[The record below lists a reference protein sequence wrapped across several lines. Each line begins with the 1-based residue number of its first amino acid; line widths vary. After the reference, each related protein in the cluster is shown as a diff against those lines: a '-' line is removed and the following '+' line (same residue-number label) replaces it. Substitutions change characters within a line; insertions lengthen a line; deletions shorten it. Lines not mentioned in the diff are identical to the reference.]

1 VVNDS
6 GFVESVNAA
15 ALTGIDL
22 SAIMFTVAREVAAVI
37 IKSMRVSNFRSLL
50 EETLNCEALTVLVGP
65 NGAGKSS
72 FLRALE
78 LFYAPTPIVTADDFY
93 NHDTSREI
101 EIAITF
107 TDLVPK
113 EIERFS
119 HRMSGSDLLVMRVL
133 TSGGGKNSGKYYGF
147 RLQNPEFS
155 NVRATAGRELLSL
168 YRELRE
174 NKGYDLP
181 TVRSQA
187 DAEAA
192 MEEWE
197 SANTDKLELGRDDGQ
212 FFGFTNVARGYLGD
226 LTRFLFIPA
235 VRDAAEDVIEG
246 RSSAITALMN
256 LVVRATLTSRKEIAE
271 LKEAMQSKFEAI
283 TDPANL
289 PELGLLAGRLAD
301 TLNHYYADTGVK
313 INWQKGGEIDLPL
326 PKADVR
332 IVEDEFEMPVTRMGH
347 GLQRAF
353 ILTLLQ
359 HLAVA
364 SAPKESA
371 EVSELESPESS
382 SESEDATKLS
392 LIIGIEEPE
401 LYQHPSRQRH
411 FARILLDLAQGRIQG
426 VAARTQIIYASHS
439 ALLVDIDR
447 FNQVRRVTRKPTEDG
462 LPKVSSVA
470 ETDWDKVAEII
481 WKADGSQFPKYT
493 GVTLKPR
500 VAPVMTPWM
509 NEGFFADTVVLVEG
523 EDDRAAILGM
533 AQLKTIDLEALG
545 CTVIP
550 CLGKHNMDRPA
561 VIFSEMKIP
570 TYLIWDGDHHDYKEN
585 EKSNEEECKK
595 TNRRLLNICGQV
607 SEDWPCGVSQGH
619 ACFHVDLETT
629 LRDEIGPELFDKLV
643 EECRA
648 NLRILKK
655 KHALK
660 NPMVIESVLKSA
672 AEKGKKSRTMEA
684 IVTAIVERAK
694 VACSQSS

>member
-1 VVNDS
+1 
-6 GFVESVNAA
+6 
-15 ALTGIDL
+15 
-22 SAIMFTVAREVAAVI
+22 VI
-37 IKSMRVSNFRSLL
+37 VKSLRVSNFRSLL
-50 EETLNCEALTVLVGP
+50 EGTLNCESLTALVGP

-78 LFYAPTPIVTADDFY
+78 LFYSPTPTVTADDYY
-93 NHDTSREI
+93 NHDTSKDI

-107 TDLVPK
+107 TDLMPK
-113 EIERFS
+113 EIGRFS
-119 HRMSGSDLLVMRVL
+119 SRMSGSDLLVMRVL
-133 TSGGGKNSGKYYGF
+133 TAGGGKNSGKYYGF
-147 RLQNPEFS
+147 RLQNPDFS
-155 NVRATAGRELLSL
+155 NVRANTGRELLGL

-174 NKGYDLP
+174 KNGYDLP
-181 TVRSQA
+181 AARSQA

-197 SANTDKLELGRDDGQ
+197 NANTNKLELGRDDGQ

-235 VRDAAEDVIEG
+235 VRDAAEDVNEG
-246 RSSAITALMN
+246 RSSAITALMD
-256 LVVRATLTSRKEIAE
+256 LVVRATLTSRKEFAE
-271 LKEAMQSKFEAI
+271 LKEEMRSKYQAI

-289 PELGLLAGRLAD
+289 PELGLLAGRLTD
-301 TLNHYYADTGVK
+301 TLSQYYADTGVK
-313 INWQKGGEIDLPL
+313 IDWQKGGEIDLPL

-332 IVEDEFEMPVTRMGH
+332 IVEDRFEMPVTRMGH

-353 ILTLLQ
+353 IFTLLQ

-364 SAPKESA
+364 SIPKESA
-371 EVSELESPESS
+371 EVSESEQPESQS
-382 SESEDATKLS
+382 GNTDSPRLS

-447 FNQVRRVTRKPTEDG
+447 FSQVRRVTRKPSADG

-470 ETDWDKVAEII
+470 ETDWDKVAEIL
-481 WKADGSQFPKYT
+481 WKADGSPFPKYT
-493 GVTLKPR
+493 GETLKPR

-533 AQLKTIDLEALG
+533 AQLNKIDLEALG

-550 CLGKHNMDRPA
+550 CLGKPNMDRPA
-561 VIFSEMKIP
+561 AIFSELNIP
-570 TYLIWDGDHHDYKEN
+570 SYLIWDSDHREYKEN
-585 EKSNEEECKK
+585 EKSSEEECKK

-607 SEDWPCGVSQGH
+607 AEDWPSGVSETH
-619 ACFHVDLETT
+619 ACFHIDLETT
-629 LRDEIGPELFDKLV
+629 LRDEIGPELFDTLV

-648 NLRILKK
+648 NMRMKK
-655 KHALK
+655 KYALK
-660 NPMVIESVLKSA
+660 NPMVFERVLKSA
-672 AEKGKKSRTMEA
+672 ATKGKKSETMEA
-684 IVTAIVERAK
+684 IVAAIVGCAT
-694 VACSQSS
+694 AAHAQSN

>member
-1 VVNDS
+1 MIVK
-6 GFVESVNAA
+6 SV
-15 ALTGIDL
+15 
-22 SAIMFTVAREVAAVI
+22 
-37 IKSMRVSNFRSLL
+37 RVSNFRSLL
-50 EETLNCEALTVLVGP
+50 EETLNCESLTALVGP

-78 LFYAPTPIVTADDFY
+78 LFYAPTPTVISDDFY
-93 NHDTSREI
+93 NHDTSKEI

-107 TDLVPK
+107 TDLLPK
-113 EIERFS
+113 EVERFS
-119 HRMSGSDLLVMRVL
+119 SRMSGSDLLVMRVL
-133 TSGGGKNSGKYYGF
+133 TAGSGRNSGKYYGF
-147 RLQNPEFS
+147 RLQNPDFS
-155 NVRATAGRELLSL
+155 SVRATTGRDLLNL

-174 NKGYDLP
+174 KKGYELP
-181 TVRSQA
+181 AARSQA

-197 SANTDKLELGRDDGQ
+197 STNTDKLELGRDDGQ

-235 VRDAAEDVIEG
+235 VRDAAEDVNEG
-246 RSSAITALMN
+246 RSSAITALMD
-256 LVVRATLTSRKEIAE
+256 LVVRATLTSRKEFVE
-271 LKEAMQSKFEAI
+271 LKEEMQSKFGVL
-283 TDPANL
+283 TDPVNL
-289 PELGLLAGRLAD
+289 PELGLLAGRLTD
-301 TLNHYYADTGVK
+301 TLSRYYADTGVK
-313 INWQKGGEIDLPL
+313 IDWQKGGEIDLPL
-326 PKADVR
+326 PKAEVR
-332 IVEDEFEMPVTRMGH
+332 IVEDKFEMPVTRMGH

-353 ILTLLQ
+353 ILSLLQ

-364 SAPKESA
+364 STPKESS
-371 EVSELESPESS
+371 EVSESESLESP
-382 SESEDATKLS
+382 SEHDDAPKLS

-447 FNQVRRVTRKPTEDG
+447 FNEIRRVTRKPTEDG

-470 ETDWDKVAEII
+470 ETDWDKVAEIL
-481 WKADGSQFPKYT
+481 WKADGSPFPKYT
-493 GVTLKPR
+493 GATVKPR

-533 AQLKTIDLEALG
+533 AQLNNLDLEALG

-550 CLGKHNMDRPA
+550 CLGKQNMDRPA

-570 TYLIWDGDHHDYKEN
+570 TYLIWDGDHRDYKEN
-585 EKSNEEECKK
+585 EKSNEDDCKK

-607 SEDWPCGVSQGH
+607 AEDWPCGVSQAH
-619 ACFHVDLETT
+619 ACFHIDLEAT
-629 LRDEIGPELFDKLV
+629 LRNEIGCELFDKLV

-648 NLRILKK
+648 SMRMKK
-655 KHALK
+655 KYALK
-660 NPMVIESVLKSA
+660 NPMVFESVLKSA
-672 AEKGKKSRTMEA
+672 AAKGKRSRTVEA
-684 IVTAIVERAK
+684 IVAAIVERAK
-694 VACSQSS
+694 AAPRQSS

>member
-1 VVNDS
+1 LDFSGLKIQAWGTRRPPVN
-6 GFVESVNAA
+6 
-15 ALTGIDL
+15 
-22 SAIMFTVAREVAAVI
+22 SATLFTVSREVAVMI
-37 IKSMRVSNFRSLL
+37 VKSVRVSNFRSLL

-78 LFYAPTPIVTADDFY
+78 LFYAPTPTVTPDDFY
-93 NHDTSREI
+93 NHDTSKEI
-101 EIAITF
+101 EVAVTF

-113 EIERFS
+113 EIERFRS
-119 HRMSGSDLLVMRVL
+119 RMSGSDLLVMRVM
-133 TSGGGKNSGKYYGF
+133 TAGGGKNSGKYYGF
-147 RLQNPEFS
+147 RLQNPDFS
-155 NVRATAGRELLSL
+155 NVRATTGRELLNL

-174 NKGYDLP
+174 KKGYDLP
-181 TVRSQA
+181 TVRAQA
-187 DAEAA
+187 DAETA

-235 VRDAAEDVIEG
+235 VRDAAEDVNEG
-246 RSSAITALMN
+246 RSSAITALMD
-256 LVVRATLTSRKEIAE
+256 LVVRATLTSRKEFAE
-271 LKEAMQSKFEAI
+271 LKEEMRSKFGAI

-289 PELGLLAGRLAD
+289 PELGLLAGRLAE
-301 TLNHYYADTGVK
+301 TLSQYYADTGVK

-364 SAPKESA
+364 SAPKEPA
-371 EVSELESPESS
+371 EVSESEPPESPSGS
-382 SESEDATKLS
+382 DDAPRLS

-411 FARILLDLAQGRIQG
+411 FARILFDLAQGRIQG
-426 VAARTQIIYASHS
+426 VAAQTQIIYASHS

-447 FNQVRRVTRKPTEDG
+447 FNQIRRVTRKPTEDG

-470 ETDWDKVAEII
+470 ETDWDKVAEIL
-481 WKADGSQFPKYT
+481 WKADGSPFPKFT
-493 GVTLKPR
+493 GATLKPH

-533 AQLKTIDLEALG
+533 AQLNKIDLEALG

-550 CLGKHNMDRPA
+550 CLGKPNMDRPA
-561 VIFSEMKIP
+561 VVFSELRIP
-570 TYLIWDGDHHDYKEN
+570 TYLIWDGDYHEYKEN
-585 EKSNEEECKK
+585 EKGNEEECKK
-595 TNRRLLNICGQV
+595 TNRRLLNICGQIA
-607 SEDWPCGVSQGH
+607 EDWPCGVSQGH
-619 ACFHVDLETT
+619 ACFQIDLETT
-629 LRDEIGPELFDKLV
+629 LRNEIGPELFDKLF

-648 NLRILKK
+648 NMRMKK
-655 KHALK
+655 KYALK
-660 NPMVIESVLKSA
+660 NPMVFESVLKSA
-672 AEKGKKSRTMEA
+672 AEKGKKSGTMEA
-684 IVTAIVERAK
+684 IVAAIVERVTA
-694 VACSQSS
+694 VRTQSS

>member
-1 VVNDS
+1 MIVK
-6 GFVESVNAA
+6 SV
-15 ALTGIDL
+15 
-22 SAIMFTVAREVAAVI
+22 
-37 IKSMRVSNFRSLL
+37 RVSNFRSLL
-50 EETLNCEALTVLVGP
+50 EETLNCESLTALVGP

-78 LFYAPTPIVTADDFY
+78 LFYAPTPTVTPDDFY
-93 NHDTSREI
+93 NHDSSREI

-113 EIERFS
+113 EVERFS
-119 HRMSGSDLLVMRVL
+119 SRMSGSDLLVMRVL
-133 TSGGGKNSGKYYGF
+133 TAGGGKNSGKYYGF
-147 RLQNPEFS
+147 RLQNPDFS
-155 NVRATAGRELLSL
+155 IVRATAGRELLNL
-168 YRELRE
+168 YKELRD
-174 NKGYDLP
+174 KKAYDLP
-181 TVRSQA
+181 NARSQA
-187 DAEAA
+187 DAESA

-197 SANTDKLELGRDDGQ
+197 SANAGKLELGRDDGQ

-235 VRDAAEDVIEG
+235 VRDAAEDVNEG
-246 RSSAITALMN
+246 RSSAITALMD
-256 LVVRATLTSRKEIAE
+256 LVVRATLTRRKDFAL
-271 LKEAMQSKFEAI
+271 LKEEMRSRFGAI

-289 PELGLLAGRLAD
+289 PELGLLAGRLSD
-301 TLNHYYADTGVK
+301 TLSQYYADTGVK
-313 INWQKGGEIDLPL
+313 IDWQKGGEIDLPL

-364 SAPKESA
+364 STPKESPEA
-371 EVSELESPESS
+371 SGPEPPESPSANGE
-382 SESEDATKLS
+382 TPKLS

-411 FARILLDLAQGRIQG
+411 FARVLLDLAQGRIQG

-447 FNQVRRVTRKPTEDG
+447 FNQVRRVTRKPTEGG

-470 ETDWDKVAEII
+470 ETDWDRVAEIL
-481 WKADGSQFPKYT
+481 WKADGSPFPKYT
-493 GVTLKPR
+493 GETLKPR

-533 AQLKTIDLEALG
+533 AQLNKVDLEALG

-550 CLGKHNMDRPA
+550 CQGKPNMDRPA
-561 VIFSEMKIP
+561 VIFSELKIP
-570 TYLIWDGDHHDYKEN
+570 VYLVWDGDNHEYREN
-585 EKSNEEECKK
+585 DRGTEEECKK
-595 TNRRLLNICGQV
+595 TNRRLLSICGQIA
-607 SEDWPCGVSQGH
+607 EDWPCSVSQEH
-619 ACFHVDLETT
+619 ACFQIDLETT
-629 LRDEIGPELFDKLV
+629 LRNEIGPELFDKLV

-648 NLRILKK
+648 NMRMKK
-655 KHALK
+655 KYALK
-660 NPMVIESVLKSA
+660 NPMVFESVLKSA
-672 AEKGKKSRTMEA
+672 AAKGRTSGTMEA
-684 IVTAIVERAK
+684 IIAAIVERAT
-694 VACSQSS
+694 AERSRSS